1 MTRATRPS
9 RSLTLIFKVHEPFRL
24 RSCSVVAPP
33 ADGVVF
39 EEQVTAAQL
48 RALSERW
55 FLPANRKLLELVSR
69 HRSFFRCAFF
79 LSGPLL
85 AQLPSAAPGVVAS
98 FREIVSSG
106 NVELLGG
113 TSHHT
118 FPSIL
123 DSDEFATQISLY
135 QEELRRFFGVAA
147 EIFVSPELNYPAAL
161 SPVLARMGFR
171 GVVSSAPA
179 RSFDRTGVDFLG
191 LSGAVPP
198 LLIADRTLSTVLTSQ
213 LREVECPLHGAEQ
226 MLRQLEAVVP
236 SGRGAIVCID
246 YAALAGTDDHVLRAL
261 ESLGA
266 LIELLAGQTDW
277 SFTSLTECLHR
288 VQAPPAGKN
297 GTPLTGVHAWGAHG
311 ETPLNE
317 MQRRALR
324 ELRELA
330 PFLKRWG
337 DAPALETWRRFL
349 CCDHIEYMR
358 TCVEAGCVDTL
369 CQGPYESPYDAFIN
383 FMNAL
388 RAFRRHISIA
398 AGESIISGDELCTT
412 AE

>member
-1 MTRATRPS
+1 MTGGTRPS
-9 RSLTLIFKVHEPFRL
+9 RSLTLILKVHEPFRL

-33 ADGVVF
+33 AHGVVF

-48 RALSERW
+48 RSLSERW
-55 FLPANRKLLELVSR
+55 FLPANQKLLELVSR
-69 HRSFFRCAFF
+69 HGSSFRCAFF

-135 QEELRRFFGVAA
+135 QEDLRRSFGGAA

-171 GVVSSAPA
+171 GVVSLAPA
-179 RSFDRTGVDFLG
+179 WSFDRTGVDFLG

-198 LLIADRTLSTVLTSQ
+198 LLIADRTLSTALTTQ
-213 LREVECPLHGAEQ
+213 LREVECPLRGAEQ

-288 VQAPPAGKN
+288 VQAPPGGN
-297 GTPLTGVHAWGAHG
+297 DGTPLTGVPAWGAHG

-317 MQRRALR
+317 MQRRALQ
-324 ELRELA
+324 ELRELG

-358 TCVEAGCVDTL
+358 TCVEAGCVDPL
-369 CQGPYESPYDAFIN
+369 SRGPYESPYDAFIN

-398 AGESIISGDELCTT
+398 NGESVIRGDELCTT